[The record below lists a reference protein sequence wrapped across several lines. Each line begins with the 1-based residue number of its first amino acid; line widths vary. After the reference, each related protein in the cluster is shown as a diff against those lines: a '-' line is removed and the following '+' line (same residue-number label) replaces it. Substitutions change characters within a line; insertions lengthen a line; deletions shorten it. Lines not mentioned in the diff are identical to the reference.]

1 MSRIRV
7 LDENLINMIAAGEVI
22 ERPAS
27 VVKELLENS
36 IDAGATRIIVRIE
49 DGGRRCITVT
59 DDGAGMD
66 GDDLAMAFKPHAT
79 SKIASSEDLSG
90 IRTMGFRG
98 EALASIAS
106 VSQVHVVTR
115 LRGAHAAHEIEIDCG
130 TAQAVRPCAGDYGT
144 TIEVRNL
151 FYKVPARRK
160 FLRTA
165 NTEMQHIIEC
175 FTRVALAH
183 FSLDMTLE
191 HNGRQIYRVL
201 SNQGLRE
208 RIAELLSRQVA
219 EDLLEAES
227 REKGMRIFALLG
239 KPAGAR
245 ASAKFQYVFLNGRYI
260 RDKFISH
267 AVREAYRGVI
277 EPNKFPVVFL
287 FLEMSPEVYDV
298 NVHPTKI
305 EVRFE
310 NANLVHSQVL
320 AVLREKL
327 LSTNLDTTARIRDT
341 GVRLTEDPES
351 SFAEA
356 ARRERIT
363 QAMADFF
370 KTNKPA
376 TGAQQRF
383 KFTDRPEGTAD
394 VRGHAPGPAL
404 SRAAAALGCTR
415 GDQVRCFERESTNGQ
430 GAQNNKAT
438 QRDTAFPAVDTGREF
453 LQLHNSYIVTQ
464 VDDGFVIVDQ
474 HALHERILYEELCR
488 RLSEGPLPSQR
499 LLIPETFDV
508 NDAEIDAI
516 QSNSELIGKL
526 GIELEPFGPR
536 TMAIQAFPTMLS
548 DVGAL
553 AFVRDLLDMLTDR
566 DMNLDTERLLHE
578 VLDMAACKAAIKA
591 GQPLSAAEIRQL
603 LADKETIERASHCPH
618 GRPTTIRFTL
628 AELEK
633 QFKRT

>member
-1 MSRIRV
+1 MSRIKI

-27 VVKELLENS
+27 AVKELLENS
-36 IDAGATRIIVRIE
+36 IDAGAGRILVRVE
-49 DGGRRCITVT
+49 DGGRKCISVT
-59 DDGAGMD
+59 DDGTGMD
-66 GDDLAMAFKPHAT
+66 AADLAVAFRPHAT
-79 SKIASSEDLSG
+79 SKIESSEDLLG
-90 IRTMGFRG
+90 IKTMGFRG

-106 VSQVHVVTR
+106 VSHVHVVSRTR
-115 LRGAHAAHEIEIDCG
+115 DSHAAGEIEIDCG
-130 TAQAVRPCAGDYGT
+130 AAAPVRPCSGDYGT
-144 TIEVRNL
+144 TVEVRNL

-165 NTEMQHIIEC
+165 NTEMQHIIDC

-183 FSLDMTLE
+183 CGLDMTLE

-201 SNQGLRE
+201 GEQGIRD
-208 RIAELLSRQVA
+208 RIAELLSRPVA
-219 EDLLEAES
+219 EDLMEAQSE
-227 REKGMRIFALLG
+227 EKGMRVYALLG
-239 KPAGAR
+239 KPGGAR
-245 ASAKFQYVFLNGRYI
+245 ASAKFQYVFLNGRFI
-260 RDKFISH
+260 RDKFVSH
-267 AVREAYRGVI
+267 ALREAYRGLI
-277 EPNKFPVVFL
+277 ELNKYPVVFL
-287 FLEMSPEVYDV
+287 FLELPPDAYDV

-327 LSTNLDTTARIRDT
+327 LSSNLDAT
-341 GVRLTEDPES
+341 VRLSDS
-351 SFAEA
+351 AVSLAAQADAGLAEA

-370 KTNKPA
+370 KSNKPA

-383 KFTDRPEGTAD
+383 HFGADSSRQAGGDGLRSREAPAGSDKHNLHDFSGTT
-394 VRGHAPGPAL
+394 R
-404 SRAAAALGCTR
+404 RNEAAAASADDASFGDDAAR
-415 GDQVRCFERESTNGQ
+415 G
-430 GAQNNKAT
+430 
-438 QRDTAFPAVDTGREF
+438 EF

-464 VDDGFVIVDQ
+464 AVDGFVIVDQ

-488 RLSEGPLPSQR
+488 KLSEGSLSSQR
-499 LLIPETFDV
+499 LLIPETFEV
-508 NDAEIDAI
+508 TDAEIDAI
-516 QSNSELIGKL
+516 QSNSELIAKL

-536 TMAIQAFPTMLS
+536 TMAIQSFPEMLS
-548 DVGAL
+548 GVGAM
-553 AFVRDLLDMLTDR
+553 AFVGDLLDMLTDR
-566 DMNLDTERLLHE
+566 DVHLDAERLLHE

-591 GQPLSAAEIRQL
+591 GQPLSVAEMRQL
-603 LADKETIERASHCPH
+603 LADKETVDRASHCPH

>member
-1 MSRIRV
+1 MSRIKI

-36 IDAGATRIIVRIE
+36 IDAGASRIVVRIE
-49 DGGRRCITVT
+49 DGGRKCISVT

-66 GDDLAMAFKPHAT
+66 ADDLAMAFKPHAT
-79 SKIASSEDLSG
+79 SKIARSEDLLG
-90 IRTMGFRG
+90 ITTMGFRG

-106 VSQVHVVTR
+106 VSQVHVVSRPREATA
-115 LRGAHAAHEIEIDCG
+115 AHAIDIDCG
-130 TAQAVRPCAGDYGT
+130 AAGPVRPCAGDYGT

-165 NTEMQHIIEC
+165 NTETQHIIEC
-175 FTRVALAH
+175 FTRAALAQCA
-183 FSLDMTLE
+183 LDMTLE
-191 HNGRQIYRVL
+191 HNGRQLYRVL
-201 SNQGLRE
+201 SNQGLGD
-208 RIAELLSRQVA
+208 RIAELLSRPAA
-219 EDLLEAES
+219 EDLMDAES
-227 REKGMRIFALLG
+227 REKGMRVFALLG

-245 ASAKFQYVFLNGRYI
+245 ASAKFQYVFLNARFI

-267 AVREAYRGVI
+267 AVREAYRGLI
-277 EPNKFPVVFL
+277 EPNKHPVVFL
-287 FLEMSPEVYDV
+287 FLELPPEAYDV

-327 LSTNLDTTARIRDT
+327 LSTNLDATARIHDM
-341 GVRLTEDPES
+341 GVSLAGRPES
-351 SFAEA
+351 GFAEA

-370 KTNKPA
+370 KTSKPA

-383 KFTDRPEGTAD
+383 HFTADRPRGAAD
-394 VRGHAPGPAL
+394 DELRG
-404 SRAAAALGCTR
+404 RAAGQDAHAAMG
-415 GDQVRCFERESTNGQ
+415 
-430 GAQNNKAT
+430 GA
-438 QRDTAFPAVDTGREF
+438 AFQAVEDAGGEF

-488 RLSEGPLPSQR
+488 RISEGALASQR
-499 LLIPETFDV
+499 LLIPESFEV
-508 NDAEIDAI
+508 SDAEIDAI
-516 QSNSELIGKL
+516 QNNSELIGKL

-536 TMAIQAFPTMLS
+536 TWAIQSFPNLLAG
-548 DVGAL
+548 VGAL
-553 AFVRDLLDMLTDR
+553 AFVRDLLDMLTDKELH
-566 DMNLDTERLLHE
+566 LDAERLLHE

-591 GQPLSAAEIRQL
+591 GQPLSAAEMRQL
-603 LADKETIERASHCPH
+603 LADKETVERASHCPH